1 MNAYIAQSVLPLVA
15 RQGLR
20 LLHARIYGR
29 FHRQMQQAD
38 RQQQHWLLARIRKC
52 EETDFG
58 RKHGFS
64 TIRSLE
70 DFRRQVPVSEYDYFA
85 PYIDRVAAGKPG
97 ALIPASEKLLRFTIT
112 TGSSGTPKLNPVT
125 NVWLKEYKAAWGIWG
140 LKNFVDHSDRIG
152 MRMLQMAGSWEMGRT
167 PGGYSISMVSALLAR
182 IQNPAL
188 RPFYAIPS
196 DLNDVKDP
204 LARYYAALRIGM
216 LERIGWIILMNPGTL
231 IRLAEIGDEHKESL
245 IRDIRDGTLS
255 DTLEIPAGI
264 RAAIAHRISRK
275 DPRGAQRLERIVAET
290 GRLYPRDYWSN
301 PVIACWLGGTAGYQS
316 RYLADYFGPS
326 PLRDMGLVSS
336 EGRHTIPIADDRPEG
351 VPSLVSGFYEYIP
364 VHEIQATAPTVLQ
377 GHELLEG
384 QEYYLLMT
392 TSAGY
397 YRFSIGDVVKCN
409 GFVGKAPLLE
419 FTQKGTRVGDLE
431 GEKITERQ
439 ILESA
444 HRAAREMN
452 LSLGLITAVPRRLE
466 REAPRYDFL
475 VEITD
480 MPHEDQARLF
490 LHQLDQQL
498 AGINFLWRARR
509 KEAVLA
515 PPQLLRLPARAW
527 EQYIATEV
535 QRVGT
540 GDYQYK
546 HPGIVLRENW
556 IQQFNPVDIIQL

>member
-1 MNAYIAQSVLPLVA
+1 MNAYIAQTVLPTIA

-38 RQQQHWLLARIRKC
+38 RQQQHWLLTRIRKC
-52 EETDFG
+52 EATDFG

-85 PYIDRVAAGKPG
+85 PYIDQVAAGKPG
-97 ALIPASEKLLRFTIT
+97 ALIPSSEKLLRFTIT

-216 LERIGWIILMNPGTL
+216 LDRIGWIILMNPGTL

-255 DTLEIPAGI
+255 DKLEIPAGI

-301 PVIACWLGGTAGYQS
+301 PVITCWLGGTAGYQS

-364 VHEIQATAPTVLQ
+364 VHEIHAPDPTVLQ

-392 TSAGY
+392 TSAG
-397 YRFSIGDVVKCN
+397 
-409 GFVGKAPLLE
+409 
-419 FTQKGTRVGDLE
+419 
-431 GEKITERQ
+431 
-439 ILESA
+439 
-444 HRAAREMN
+444 
-452 LSLGLITAVPRRLE
+452 
-466 REAPRYDFL
+466 
-475 VEITD
+475 
-480 MPHEDQARLF
+480 
-490 LHQLDQQL
+490 
-498 AGINFLWRARR
+498 
-509 KEAVLA
+509 
-515 PPQLLRLPARAW
+515 
-527 EQYIATEV
+527 
-535 QRVGT
+535 
-540 GDYQYK
+540 
-546 HPGIVLRENW
+546 
-556 IQQFNPVDIIQL
+556 